1 MLLEGSRETGGTPV
15 SLWQLPPPPHTG
27 VAGGEPVPPASG
39 SDPVPLLGGHRGSE
53 AVQPGAAGGGDHCA
67 ELHSRRGPWHLL
79 QDVDQGGHGD
89 GPLHRPRH
97 RSRACGHLQEQ
108 QPHVGGT
115 SRRQGWAVHGSG
127 AWAAAADG
135 TPLPPDIPPAASR
148 CFHPCPELRA
158 PQAVR
163 SQRRWHSPLGSPRK
177 HVCCC
182 PHFAEEGTETQRSPV
197 LCPGSRREQRS
208 PFWELHSSPRPGSS
222 KESPSKP
229 ALAGREEAGSPCSQE
244 HCPKAW
250 HGGGFLRAGP
260 RSIR

>member
-1 MLLEGSRETGGTPV
+1 MLSEGSRETGGTPV

-135 TPLPPDIPPAASR
+135 TPLPPDIPPATASTPAR
-148 CFHPCPELRA
+148 SCGLPRQSA
-158 PQAVR
+158 PRGDGTLLWAALGSMSAVVPTL
-163 SQRRWHSPLGSPRK
+163 QRRALRPREAPSFAQGPAENREAPSGSFILPLAQEATRK
-177 HVCCC
+177 A
-182 PHFAEEGTETQRSPV
+182 PPSQPWLEERRQGARALRSTVLRRGTE
-197 LCPGSRREQRS
+197 GA
-208 PFWELHSSPRPGSS
+208 F
-222 KESPSKP
+222 
-229 ALAGREEAGSPCSQE
+229 
-244 HCPKAW
+244 
-250 HGGGFLRAGP
+250 
-260 RSIR
+260 